1 MEVIFFHSK
10 VIVCEEVEEM
20 NVPESQLNA
29 ISGCRVK

>member
-1 MEVIFFHSK
+1 MF
-10 VIVCEEVEEM
+10 CEEVEEM